1 MRIASLPVL
10 LFLAHD
16 VVAQQSLADRVADD
30 TLLYLSLDTKRL
42 VDGALDLDLVKLL
55 DEEQVRTFVAPLAGK
70 VPVTLSSQ
78 GLRQAIDSV
87 PWRDYVNGR
96 VEFALRGVEVKLGD
110 SVVAIRPSH
119 PIDARS
125 VHALMGMAAQVEDGE
140 SGGAAALATLE
151 VSPDLVACVD
161 VGPRFGEWY
170 DAMLKGVAQHGHTL
184 SVEKCTI
191 GGRAASRLRIGSGD
205 HAPSA
210 TLHVANEQG
219 RWWLAGS
226 AQSLERAL
234 AGQQGGGGSL
244 ANSAAFRKCVDQVAS
259 KDPTLLAYF
268 NVAQVGRIVERFVPP
283 IMKEELDLLGLSAV
297 ESIGLASSYVE
308 GGVRDSVA
316 LTWSQPPTGLLS
328 LLDCTDGGF
337 DYLKAAPAE
346 TGLYLGLRVA
356 PEAFFDKALVVAE
369 QLAPGAGGRIEQ
381 ALAQLDE
388 EFMRE
393 SGLSLRDSL
402 LPALGDEIGVWLTP
416 PGAGAMLPDG
426 MVMIEVGDRQQFE
439 KLFAKLREQ
448 LAAEGTTLNEAR
460 GLPAGMNGFTMTIP
474 GAPVQPAIAVT
485 DSALCIAPNVLSMK
499 ASLKAIE
506 KGRESCARDNPR
518 MQRVLTGLTG
528 KPTADG
534 LSFLAFVDLQQL
546 VALGY
551 QFAPMALA
559 PMQEATEGALDP
571 AALPE
576 AEVVARHFSGI
587 GIAGR
592 SDGKGLMFSMFT
604 PAGLLPMAGAGAA
617 TMLQHHQRAMAAE
630 PAVAHVEPPAELG
643 KPSASAPAGGKTRPL
658 ATLFAN
664 LEKATGATIDYPDAI
679 AEVPVNY
686 SARSGDL
693 DTILADLA
701 KLVGFDY
708 EVRTVDGEKVVT
720 ITQG

>member
-10 LFLAHD
+10 LFLSND
-16 VVAQQSLADRVADD
+16 LVAQQQTLADRVADD
-30 TLLYLSLDTKRL
+30 TLLYLSLDTRRL

-55 DEEQVRTFVAPLAGK
+55 DEEQVQTFVAPLAGK
-70 VPVTLSSQ
+70 VPVGLSSQ
-78 GLRQAIDSV
+78 GLRQALDSV

-96 VEFALRGVEVKLGD
+96 VEIALRGVEVKLGET
-110 SVVAIRPSH
+110 VVAIHPSH

-125 VHALMGMAAQVEDGE
+125 VHALLGMAAQLESGE
-140 SGGAAALATLE
+140 SNDLGAME

-161 VGPRFGEWY
+161 VGPRFGQWY
-170 DAMLKGVAQHGHTL
+170 DDLLKGVAEHGHTL
-184 SVEKCTI
+184 RVEKCTI
-191 GGRAASRLRIGSGD
+191 GGHAASRLQIGSGGR
-205 HAPSA
+205 APSA
-210 TLHVANEQG
+210 TLHVANDQG

-226 AQSLERAL
+226 AASLERAL
-234 AGQQGGGGSL
+234 AGAQGGSSL
-244 ANSAAFRKCVDQVAS
+244 AGSPAFRKCVDQVAS

-268 NVAQVGRIVERFVPP
+268 NVAHVGRLVERFVPP

-337 DYLKAAPAE
+337 DYLSAAPVE
-346 TGLYLGLRVA
+346 TGFYLGLRVA
-356 PEAFFDKALVVAE
+356 PEAFFDKALAVAE
-369 QLAPGAGGRIEQ
+369 QLAPGAGGRLEQ
-381 ALAQLDE
+381 ALAKLDE
-388 EFMRE
+388 EFVRE

-416 PGAGAMLPDG
+416 PGAGAVMPDG

-448 LAAEGTTLNEAR
+448 LTAEGTTLNEAR
-460 GLPAGMNGFTMTIP
+460 GLPAGMSGFTMTIP
-474 GAPVQPAIAVT
+474 GAPVQPALAIT
-485 DSALCIAPNVLSMK
+485 DSALCIAPNVLALKS
-499 ASLKAIE
+499 SLKAIE
-506 KGRESCARDNPR
+506 KGRETCARDNPR

-534 LSFLAFVDLQQL
+534 LSFLAFVDLQKL
-546 VALGY
+546 VEIGY
-551 QFAPMALA
+551 QFAPMASG
-559 PMQEATEGALDP
+559 PMQEATDGAIDM

-576 AEVVARHFSGI
+576 SEVVARHFSGI

-592 SDGKGLMFSMFT
+592 SDGHGLMFSMFT
-604 PAGLLPMAGAGAA
+604 PTGLLPMAGAGAA
-617 TMLQHHQRAMAAE
+617 TMLMRHERVVISE
-630 PAVAHVEPPAELG
+630 PAVARAAPAELG
-643 KPSASAPAGGKTRPL
+643 KPAATEPAPAGGKTRSL

-664 LEKATGATIDYPDAI
+664 LEKATGATIDYPDSI
-679 AEVPVNY
+679 ADVPVNY
-686 SARSGDL
+686 SPRSGDL

-708 EVRTVDGEKVVT
+708 DVRVVDGEKVVS
-720 ITQG
+720 ITKG